1 MGVQRGWRDPQRSDR
16 PHRSRPRRYGHRRRR
31 TYQRRGRPENG
42 NRKFEHEREP
52 DTTYNSLQSWNGG
65 RGGHELSRAAITR
78 RRSAIPEPP
87 AWANA
92 CGQSRLAGHIVG
104 NDVGHDNVAG
114 GMLAVGTRVVGVAAR
129 GRRDIGK
136 LIMVTLVAIVLL
148 FDVRSLAGLDAL
160 TGAGD
165 SAMRWTGT
173 VLTSL
178 FYALIIFCYLRRHQ
192 AIATHGSVAG
202 WVVAVVATMAPF
214 PLPFFH
220 SSPPGNGRQLAADL
234 LLVMGTAGSIW
245 SLWFLGRNVSVIA
258 QARAVSSRGPY
269 RLVRH
274 PLYTAE
280 MISALGLAIAA
291 GTIAAFAA
299 WTVLCAMQVYRA
311 SREEQILLRTLPA
324 YRDYRART
332 CALVPGLF

>member
-1 MGVQRGWRDPQRSDR
+1 
-16 PHRSRPRRYGHRRRR
+16 
-31 TYQRRGRPENG
+31 
-42 NRKFEHEREP
+42 
-52 DTTYNSLQSWNGG
+52 
-65 RGGHELSRAAITR
+65 
-78 RRSAIPEPP
+78 
-87 AWANA
+87 
-92 CGQSRLAGHIVG
+92 
-104 NDVGHDNVAG
+104 
-114 GMLAVGTRVVGVAAR
+114 
-129 GRRDIGK
+129 
-136 LIMVTLVAIVLL
+136 MVTLVAIVLL
-148 FDVRSLAGLDAL
+148 FDVRSLADFDAL
-160 TGAGD
+160 GGAGD
-165 SAMRWTGT
+165 SALRWVGT
-173 VLTSL
+173 ALTSL
-178 FYALIIFCYLRRHQ
+178 FYALIVCCYLRRRP
-192 AIATHGSVAG
+192 AIATHDSVVG
-202 WVVAVVATMAPF
+202 WAVAVVATMAPF

-220 SSPPGNGRQLAADL
+220 SAPPGNVRQLAADL
-234 LLVMGTAGSIW
+234 LLLLGTAGSIW

-299 WTVLCAMQVYRA
+299 WLALCAMQAYRA